1 MMYYIYIP
9 NQIKR
14 AVKKFP
20 RSIQERIEE
29 ALTLLETNPYLGLK
43 MHGERDEQRKIKV
56 SNYRII
62 YQVIESK
69 IVIEI
74 LEIESRGNTS
84 YDR

>member
-1 MMYYIYIP
+1 MYYIYIP

-20 RSIQERIEE
+20 RPIQERIDE
-29 ALTLLETNPYLGLK
+29 ALTILETNPYFGLK

-62 YQVIESK
+62 YQIIESK

>member
-1 MMYYIYIP
+1 MYYVYIP

-14 AVKKFP
+14 ATKKFP
-20 RSIQERIEE
+20 RPIQERIEE
-29 ALTLLETNPYLGLK
+29 VLTLLETNPYLGSK
-43 MHGERDEQRKIKV
+43 MHGVMDEQRKIKI

-62 YQVIESK
+62 YQIIESK